1 MKTISSDY
9 NIKSDKEIE
18 EDRLCDK
25 ARAAAISFIGLN
37 NKTSLKVSGWLTTK
51 GYPDLIA
58 GRVVKELLD
67 DGTINDE
74 AYARAVLKSRAGSKT
89 ESASKSLIRLKRLG
103 VPVLTA
109 QKCVRSFF
117 ENENKE
123 NFDAINLLRLKFS
136 SKMDTMH
143 EWTSEERLKFQHK
156 CYRFLLGRGY
166 SMEKSYLATKTLMKE
181 EYLNEEY

>member
-9 NIKSDKEIE
+9 KFKSDDEIE
-18 EDRLCDK
+18 ADRLCDK
-25 ARAAAISFIGLN
+25 ARAAAISFIGIN
-37 NKTSLKVSGWLTTK
+37 NKTSLKVSGWLLGK
-51 GYPDLIA
+51 GYPDSIVK
-58 GRVVKELLD
+58 RVVAELLD

-74 AYARAVLKSRAGSKT
+74 AYAKAVLKSRTGTRT
-89 ESASKSLIRLKRLG
+89 ESAAMSLIRLKRLG
-103 VPVLTA
+103 VPALTA

-117 ENENKE
+117 ENEKKE
-123 NFDAINLLRLKFS
+123 NIDSINLLRLKFS

-143 EWTSEERLKFQHK
+143 EWTSDERLKFQHK

-181 EYLNEEY
+181 DYLNEE